1 MILFLEKP
9 TFTTSP
15 TRLLLALLKYQFMII
30 NSMQTMYTVGNINIT
45 DSRSTFGSD
54 NDETK

>member
-1 MILFLEKP
+1 MP
-9 TFTTSP
+9 
-15 TRLLLALLKYQFMII
+15 LLALLKYQFMII
-30 NSMQTMYTVGNINIT
+30 NSMQTMYTVCNINIT

>member
-9 TFTTSP
+9 TFTTFP